1 MKHLKLYLVLI
12 AFGFT
17 FVSQGQSTWVAPDSA
32 NSLKN
37 PVADN
42 SEALASG
49 KTSFEAICFVC
60 HGNQGK
66 GDGLNAPNLER
77 PPADLTAVTVQA
89 QSDGAL
95 FWKISEGNPPMLSFR
110 YSLSEEQR
118 WQLVHY
124 IRELARLYPPQSAS
138 VPSVAQSD
146 ISGNDQSEST
156 TTSGSKN
163 TDSKRSLFP
172 DHSLIM
178 VVIGVLVVVLI
189 TLVVLVYTLM
199 AVMVVVKN

>member
-1 MKHLKLYLVLI
+1 MF
-12 AFGFT
+12 FGFT
-17 FVSQGQSTWVAPDSA
+17 FFSHGQSIWVAPDSA

-37 PVADN
+37 PVAEN
-42 SEALASG
+42 SEALVSG

-77 PPADLTAVTVQA
+77 PPADLTAATVQA

-95 FWKISEGNPPMLSFR
+95 FWKISEGNPPMLSFK

-124 IRELARLYPPQSAS
+124 IRELARLYPPQAAS
-138 VPSVAQSD
+138 ELA
-146 ISGNDQSEST
+146 
-156 TTSGSKN
+156 
-163 TDSKRSLFP
+163 
-172 DHSLIM
+172 
-178 VVIGVLVVVLI
+178 
-189 TLVVLVYTLM
+189 M
-199 AVMVVVKN
+199 AKK